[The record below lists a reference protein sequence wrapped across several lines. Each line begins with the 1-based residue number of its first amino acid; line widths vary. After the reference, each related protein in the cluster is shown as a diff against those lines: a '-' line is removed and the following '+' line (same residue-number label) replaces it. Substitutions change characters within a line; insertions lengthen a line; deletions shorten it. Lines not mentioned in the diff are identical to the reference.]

1 MIKFDFNFC
10 WKTRTYTG
18 QELETDLENRK
29 KAELYNYFQV
39 KLATKNLL
47 ELEMHLRRPAA
58 NFILLCINNLVIVL
72 LIIDGPCQLPVL
84 ESWLHTITGSH
95 IILLLSAK
103 QHVEPNQDARVQPT
117 SRKISLT
124 HKNISCFL
132 QTTYK
137 FMEDVTLTI
146 TYQAFHLPA
155 MIKRNTQSEWRTKV
169 RLLLQ

>member
-1 MIKFDFNFC
+1 
-10 WKTRTYTG
+10 
-18 QELETDLENRK
+18 
-29 KAELYNYFQV
+29 
-39 KLATKNLL
+39 
-47 ELEMHLRRPAA
+47 MHLRRPAA

-124 HKNISCFL
+124 RKNITGI
-132 QTTYK
+132 QETTYK

-169 RLLLQ
+169 RFLLQWEVHLLWQIKTVVNGLWGGVVRFPRPTPRRLLLKSDREPV